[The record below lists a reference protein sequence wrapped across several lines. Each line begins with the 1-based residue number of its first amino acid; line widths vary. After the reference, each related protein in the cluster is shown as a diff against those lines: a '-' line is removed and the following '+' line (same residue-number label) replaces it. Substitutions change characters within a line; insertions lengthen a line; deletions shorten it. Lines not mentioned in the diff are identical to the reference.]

1 MTGQVAQIAFALASR
16 RRREAPRSPSGWKNI
31 SEPVSRHAPWYC
43 HSQRSMTG
51 PGSLESSAIGGPSLG
66 GGSLNETSR
75 YNRARGYSR
84 VFRKLLRIVRRL
96 AQSGP
101 CVVQERFSVLLRV
114 AAFVQNRFGG
124 LG

>member
-75 YNRARGYSR
+75 YNHARSYSR
-84 VFRKLLRIVRRL
+84 VFRQLLR
-96 AQSGP
+96 SG
-101 CVVQERFSVLLRV
+101 RV
-114 AAFVQNRFGG
+114 AVHSAAGWLPVGRYLFRSDS
-124 LG
+124 LD